1 MCCTCSQQLETDLK
15 IEREWRQTLQNDLH
29 RERDSVAQLSTEALQ
44 INGLKK
50 VRWGKINSGQDAMF
64 FLKCVFVLMTV
75 HISVYLIYVDPFL
88 FLLPFDWF
96 FQEFHRL
103 QDENVQ
109 LKTICEDQEKALEE
123 LGSKL
128 SEYANFILKSSL
140 FAITKLLSSLE
151 GGEAM
156 SHKSWPFHI
165 FLMQRIK
172 TTLIFYR

>member
-50 VRWGKINSGQDAMF
+50 VRWGENKYWTGCYV

-88 FLLPFDWF
+88 FLLPFD
-96 FQEFHRL
+96 
-103 QDENVQ
+103 
-109 LKTICEDQEKALEE
+109 
-123 LGSKL
+123 
-128 SEYANFILKSSL
+128 
-140 FAITKLLSSLE
+140 
-151 GGEAM
+151 
-156 SHKSWPFHI
+156 
-165 FLMQRIK
+165 
-172 TTLIFYR
+172 